1 MAGDLSS
8 TAAIGRNI
16 IMMVGIFIV
25 LLYSF
30 AEAAQDRLKLRDTA
44 AVSVSATSFN
54 PTASES
60 ICVSSNVYVTKAGDT
75 CDSVAQA
82 HNVSSATMFYINPN
96 ILDCSAIREGIS
108 LCLPLPCDTVRTV
121 KDGEDCTDIAI
132 EYLLSTVKLIAFN
145 SQLKRDCSNLHGADP
160 SWGSTLCVSTPG
172 GDYSAKPA
180 SNFPVNGGKGGIKV
194 QTEHKIVEPPSEA
207 VTVAA
212 NTSLACSAWYVHNGE
227 MLQCAQICLSTYITF
242 REFTAA
248 NPSLRTTT
256 CDGDLVKGN
265 AYCVAS
271 MPEWVLGIEGS
282 DGAPW

>member
-8 TAAIGRNI
+8 TAAIGRN
-16 IMMVGIFIV
+16 MMMMIGIFIV
-25 LLYSF
+25 LMYSF
-30 AEAAQDRLKLRDTA
+30 AEAAQDRLQLRDTA
-44 AVSVSATSFN
+44 TVSVSAISFN
-54 PTASES
+54 PTASEPT
-60 ICVSSNVYVTKAGDT
+60 CVSSNVYVTKAGDT

-96 ILDCSAIREGIS
+96 ILDCSAIREGTS

-180 SNFPVNGGKGGIKV
+180 SNFPVNGGKAESKSKPS
-194 QTEHKIVEPPSEA
+194 TRSWNRRRKPSPSPPTP
-207 VTVAA
+207 VLRAA
-212 NTSLACSAWYVHNGE
+212 PE
-227 MLQCAQICLSTYITF
+227 MLQCAQICLSNYITF

-265 AYCVAS
+265 AYCVAP

>member
-8 TAAIGRNI
+8 TAAIGRN
-16 IMMVGIFIV
+16 MMMMIGIFIV
-25 LLYSF
+25 LMYSF
-30 AEAAQDRLKLRDTA
+30 AEAAQDRLQLRDTT
-44 AVSVSATSFN
+44 AVSVSAISFN
-54 PTASES
+54 PTASEPT
-60 ICVSSNVYVTKAGDT
+60 CVSSNVYVTKAGDT

-82 HNVSSATMFYINPN
+82 HNVSSATMFYINPT
-96 ILDCSAIREGIS
+96 ILDCSAIREGTS

-160 SWGSTLCVSTPG
+160 SWGSTLC
-172 GDYSAKPA
+172 PA

-194 QTEHKIVEPPSEA
+194 QTEHKIVEPPSDA
-207 VTVAA
+207 ATVAA

-227 MLQCAQICLSTYITF
+227 MLQCAQICLSNYITF
-242 REFTAA
+242 RKFTAA
-248 NPSLRTTT
+248 NPSLKATT

-265 AYCVAS
+265 AYCVAPI
-271 MPEWVLGIEGS
+271 PEWVLGTEGS